1 MQKFDQVIIIME
13 ENMVVKRDPIDFDF
27 DWPKDV
33 DKNLKHGIEY
43 IIKSNDFLAENK
55 NEPRLNNYC

>member
-1 MQKFDQVIIIME
+1 MQKSDQVIIIME

-33 DKNLKHGIEY
+33 HKNLKHGIEY